1 MKHFF
6 ALLGILLLLSACSQ
20 QTTEEDTPTSCPP
33 DCAGGSTGVVTTIN
47 APSDGG
53 SVYVG
58 DRLVASATL
67 DDLGESSVEDGVVC
81 ITGLD
86 GETFSG
92 LGGCN
97 CENFYITLDDPH
109 DSNFEQTMVN
119 FDSAL
124 VPSDASGNQHL
135 TFYTRYRY
143 TAYGP
148 MTLCLTGDPYQE
160 TECAVEG
167 DKLTSSSSG
176 PVQIAS
182 VEEILS
188 TEGSNAINVRL
199 KITANA
205 PTQATGQLVDLDY
218 TSEPSC
224 VLPTDITITGKV
236 YVILFGEAQDC
247 GTITFEQGEDTAT
260 TTCKLDS
267 LTTDRF
273 IGGQKEYDGWVRID
287 YGYQEIQSVAFTIV
301 SE

>member
-1 MKHFF
+1 MKK
-6 ALLGILLLLSACSQ
+6 ILLLLGIVFLLSACTQ
-20 QTTEEDTPTSCPP
+20 VAEEEIATSCPP
-33 DCAGGSTGVVTTIN
+33 SCSGGSSGVETTIN

-58 DRLVASATL
+58 DRLVISATL
-67 DDLGESSVEDGVVC
+67 YDLGESSVEDGVVC
-81 ITGLD
+81 ITGLNGD
-86 GETFSG
+86 IFSG

-97 CENFYITLDDPH
+97 CDNFYITLEDTD
-109 DSNFEQTMVN
+109 DSNFEQTTVS
-119 FDSAL
+119 FDSTL
-124 VPSDASGNQHL
+124 VPSDASGTQHL

-160 TECAVEG
+160 TECSVEG

-176 PVQIAS
+176 PVQIDS

-205 PTQATGQLVDLDY
+205 PTVTTGQMVDLDY

-224 VLPTDITITGKV
+224 ILPTQQSTTAEV

-247 GTITFEQGEDTAT
+247 GTISFEQGEDTAT
-260 TTCKLDS
+260 TTCKLDT

-273 IGGQKEYDGWVRID
+273 IGGEKEYDGWIRID
-287 YGYQEIQSVAFTIV
+287 YG
-301 SE
+301 